1 MWLLYW
7 VKLKIEASISLQY
20 KLRKLSE
27 EHFSLNAVHSRE
39 LSSAQTLRGS
49 QRLCPQGQQPDRVL
63 KSWLGTWPGHY
74 GDCSCCKFRYSR
86 RNRKKS
92 GVEEVGLAHNWF
104 SLSSDIASFGQ
115 HNCYCEERLKLNK
128 AICVNMPSHRDQTPL
143 HKRGSCRNKMECFE
157 RKPADVKWRA
167 EWDAPWQERV
177 GLPHASFP
185 WKLQAVWLTGQ
196 SAMHSQIFNPDI
208 TTLLSTK

>member
-143 HKRGSCRNKMECFE
+143 HKRGSCRNKMGVFWEKACWCKMKSWV
-157 RKPADVKWRA
+157 RCT
-167 EWDAPWQERV
+167 
-177 GLPHASFP
+177 
-185 WKLQAVWLTGQ
+185 LTGEGGF
-196 SAMHSQIFNPDI
+196 ATCI
-208 TTLLSTK
+208 LSMETAGSVANWAVCNALTNFQPRHNYSTFH